1 MRCVL
6 CGRALNA
13 PTKSITTKDGVLQF
27 GPVCAKRVFPQPTRT
42 ARPVLGVK
50 PRPAAEVD
58 PRQLDLLEAIA

>member
-1 MRCVL
+1 MNCTL

-13 PTKSITTKDGVLQF
+13 PAKSITTKDGVLSF
-27 GPVCAKRVFPQPTRT
+27 GPVCARRVFPQPTRT

-50 PRPAAEVD
+50 PRAAVEAD